1 MAVNERLYSAEEF
14 WQITQLP
21 ENEHRRLELDE
32 GVIVDMG
39 SSSQENSV
47 IAGRMIYFL
56 NAYVMPND
64 LGYVTAP
71 DGGFRLGENTVR
83 QPDAAF
89 ITKERHTNLS
99 GNQFPNAPDLA
110 VEVVSPHEDAFK
122 KVNEYINA
130 GVRLVGAIYPAD
142 RTVYVFRPP
151 ESGELRVR
159 ILRDGDLLDG
169 GDVLPDFE
177 LPISDIFPT

>member
-1 MAVNERLYSAEEF
+1 M
-14 WQITQLP
+14 P
-21 ENEHRRLELDE
+21 ENEQRRLELDE

-39 SSSQENSV
+39 SSGQENTV

-56 NAYVMPND
+56 NTHVIPND

-71 DGGFRLGENTVR
+71 DGGFQLGLNTVR
-83 QPDAAF
+83 QPDAAY
-89 ITKERHTNLS
+89 ITKERHAKL
-99 GNQFPNAPDLA
+99 GGAQFPVAPDLA

-130 GVRLVGAIYPAD
+130 GVRLVWAIYPAD

-159 ILRDGDLLDG
+159 ILQDGDVLDG
-169 GDVLPDFE
+169 GDVLPDFR
-177 LPISDIFPT
+177 LPISDIFPV